1 MENKSHALA
10 AGLFVLIVSAMLIG
24 LAAWLTSD
32 RTVRDA
38 YEMSTHEPISGLQEQ
53 APVRFRGVTVGK
65 VTRISFDREK
75 LGNVLVRIEVD
86 KGAPITRS
94 TYARLDYQGIT
105 GLSYVQLDNDGRS
118 TEAIEAERGQLPRIP
133 LRSGLLGEFTD
144 HARVLMSQASEATS
158 RINALLEEDNRKAI
172 AQAIRDLGEAT
183 RDMAGAARSIAKLAD
198 DTNRTITAQF
208 GPSHSSI
215 PVLVRQ
221 ATATLKGFEDVA
233 AQARRATGDL
243 QAAAASVKNG
253 MQSLTANGGALQ
265 SLNES
270 AGTLAADTL
279 PGIQQA
285 THHASSAL
293 RRVDRAAA
301 TFTENP
307 QSLLFGYGPIPPGPG
322 EPGFATGGA
331 PAETPVIIP
340 AP

>member
-1 MENKSHALA
+1 
-10 AGLFVLIVSAMLIG
+10 
-24 LAAWLTSD
+24 
-32 RTVRDA
+32 
-38 YEMSTHEPISGLQEQ
+38 
-53 APVRFRGVTVGK
+53 
-65 VTRISFDREK
+65 
-75 LGNVLVRIEVD
+75 
-86 KGAPITRS
+86 
-94 TYARLDYQGIT
+94 
-105 GLSYVQLDNDGRS
+105 
-118 TEAIEAERGQLPRIP
+118 
-133 LRSGLLGEFTD
+133 
-144 HARVLMSQASEATS
+144 
-158 RINALLEEDNRKAI
+158 
-172 AQAIRDLGEAT
+172 
-183 RDMAGAARSIAKLAD
+183 MAGAARSIAKLAD

-253 MQSLTANGGALQ
+253 MQSFTANGGVLQ

-270 AGTLAADTL
+270 AGILASDTL

-331 PAETPVIIP
+331 PAETPVVIP

>member
-172 AQAIRDLGEAT
+172 AQAIRDLGEASREMASAARNVSQFT
-183 RDMAGAARSIAKLAD
+183 RDTGH
-198 DTNRTITAQF
+198 TITAQF
-208 GPSHSSI
+208 GPGHSSI
-215 PVLVRQ
+215 PALVRQ
-221 ATATLKGFEDVA
+221 ATATLKSFEDVA
-233 AQARRATGDL
+233 GQARHATGDL

-253 MQSLTANGGALQ
+253 MQSLTAQDGALQ

-270 AGTLAADTL
+270 ARILAADTL
-279 PGIQQA
+279 PGIRQA
-285 THHASSAL
+285 TQSANIAL
-293 RRVDRAAA
+293 RRLDRAAA
-301 TFTENP
+301 AFTENP

-322 EPGFATGGA
+322 EPGFATGSA
-331 PAETPVIIP
+331 PAATGPQ